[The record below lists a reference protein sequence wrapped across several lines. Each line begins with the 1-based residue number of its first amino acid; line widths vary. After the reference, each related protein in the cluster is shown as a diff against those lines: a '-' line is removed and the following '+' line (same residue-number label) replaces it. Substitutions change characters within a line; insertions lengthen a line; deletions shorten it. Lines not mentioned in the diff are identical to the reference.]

1 MESKK
6 GRIETDIVTTGK
18 EAKAYRKKKV
28 SKLRHELERV
38 YLKDF
43 ELPVIEGVIE
53 QLWTA
58 LEKVQET
65 LEELTAFYIEVG
77 DESGKNEA
85 IVIEESETIEK
96 KVQRVIEAE
105 HANCNKNSRTQNR
118 KYQQAD

>member
-6 GRIETDIVTTGK
+6 GRIETDILLLQVKKRKRT
-18 EAKAYRKKKV
+18 EKKKV

-58 LEKVQET
+58 KVQET
-65 LEELTAFYIEVG
+65 
-77 DESGKNEA
+77 
-85 IVIEESETIEK
+85 
-96 KVQRVIEAE
+96 
-105 HANCNKNSRTQNR
+105 
-118 KYQQAD
+118 